1 MARIVIEHQLL
12 HEPAAR
18 DWRVH
23 MPSQLFFTNIP
34 HDCSDMELK
43 EWIESRGIE
52 IASIRI
58 IRDLVSGA
66 SPSFAY
72 VATKEAADI
81 EQAVSVLHG
90 RRMRNQTIL
99 VSLAGSRSVVQ

>member
-1 MARIVIEHQLL
+1 MNLRT
-12 HEPAAR
+12 
-18 DWRVH
+18 DWRVY
-23 MPSQLFFTNIP
+23 MSSQLFFTNIP
-34 HDCSDMELK
+34 HDCSDSELK

-52 IASIRI
+52 IVSIRM

-72 VATKEAADI
+72 AATKDTADI

-90 RRMRNQTIL
+90 TRMRSQTIL
-99 VSLAGSRSVVQ
+99 VSLVVSRSIVK